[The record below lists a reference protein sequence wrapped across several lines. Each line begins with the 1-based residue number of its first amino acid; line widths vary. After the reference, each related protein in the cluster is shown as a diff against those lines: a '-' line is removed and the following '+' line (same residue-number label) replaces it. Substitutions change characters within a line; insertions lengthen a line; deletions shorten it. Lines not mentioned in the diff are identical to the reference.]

1 MYKTPTYSTW
11 VAMKRRATG
20 GGYWKYLDKQI
31 TMQESWKEFVNFY
44 LDMGERPTELEYLL
58 KDNKYAMM
66 VVCALDR
73 TPNDFQ

>member
-1 MYKTPTYSTW
+1 MNFNFTIKHTQQETTNTTYH
-11 VAMKRRATG
+11 
-20 GGYWKYLDKQI
+20 
-31 TMQESWKEFVNFY
+31 VNIGH
-44 LDMGERPTELEYLL
+44 LICGLHKSGQRPHSVTLTSTELEYLL